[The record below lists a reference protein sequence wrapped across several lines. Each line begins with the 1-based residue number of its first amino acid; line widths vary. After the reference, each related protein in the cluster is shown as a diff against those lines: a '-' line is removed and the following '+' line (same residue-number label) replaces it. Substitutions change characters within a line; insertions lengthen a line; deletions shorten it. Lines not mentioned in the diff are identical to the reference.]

1 MRPALS
7 PAPLTAPHPFQRSRP
22 TALTLACSITLL
34 LGLAGC
40 GGGNFDEPS
49 ASTAEA
55 PATEMASA
63 SDPAERQTIQAVA
76 DPRAEAAQ
84 ATANSSANVCAA
96 IRPFYWEVGNREGR
110 SAGGAVLSNRMRTV
124 YGPATAVPLASASKW
139 LYGAYVVEKNAG
151 VLSAQ
156 DIDMLS
162 MRSGYTSFDECPA
175 GSTVQRCLDSGNNG
189 RYTPENDHS
198 FFYNGGHMQKHA
210 VLNGLGGASTTALAA
225 AVRGQIGKEIAINY
239 ARAQP
244 AGGAVA
250 TPDAYAKFLR
260 KLLKGELRLG
270 TMLGS
275 HAACTSPSLCA
286 PGEATFSPVEAL
298 GNVHYS
304 LGHWVEDDA
313 SGDGAFSSGGTFG
326 FYPWID
332 AARTSYGIV
341 SRYQVDGGP
350 ASRACG
356 RLIRKAWASGRAQ

>member
-1 MRPALS
+1 MHLIP
-7 PAPLTAPHPFQRSRP
+7 APHPAQRFRP
-22 TALTLACSITLL
+22 ATLSLACSVSLL

-49 ASTAEA
+49 ASNSEA
-55 PATEMASA
+55 PAAAEVALA
-63 SDPAERQTIQAVA
+63 SDTAERQTIQAVV
-76 DPRAEAAQ
+76 DPRAEAAK
-84 ATANSSANVCAA
+84 ATANSSANACAA
-96 IRPFYWEVGNREGR
+96 IRPFYWEVGNGDGR
-110 SAGGAVLSNRMRTV
+110 TAGGAVLNNRLRTF
-124 YGPATAVPLASASKW
+124 YGPVTAVPLASASKW
-139 LYGAYVVEKNAG
+139 LYAAYVVEKNAG

-162 MRSGYTSFDECPA
+162 MRSGYTSFDECPV
-175 GSTVQRCLDSGNNG
+175 GSTVQGCLNSGNNG

-210 VLNGLGGASTTALAA
+210 VLNGLGSASTTALAT
-225 AVRGQIGKEIAINY
+225 AVRGQIGKEIAIHY

-250 TPDAYAKFLR
+250 TPDAYARFLR

-313 SGDGAFSSGGTFG
+313 SGDGAFSSSGALG

-332 AARTSYGIV
+332 AGRTTYGIV
-341 SRYQVDGGP
+341 SRNQAEGGP

>member
-1 MRPALS
+1 MRPALPPAS
-7 PAPLTAPHPFQRSRP
+7 PLSLTPH
-22 TALTLACSITLL
+22 ALTLALL
-34 LGLAGC
+34 LVLAGC
-40 GGGNFDEPS
+40 GGGGDDDG
-49 ASTAEA
+49 AAAAADA
-55 PATEMASA
+55 PANEAVSA
-63 SDPAERQTIQAVA
+63 TDLFERQTIQAVA

-96 IRPFYWEVGNREGR
+96 IRPFYWEVGNRDGR
-110 SAGGAVLSNRMRTV
+110 AAGGAVLSTRLRTV

-139 LYGAYVVEKNAG
+139 LYGAYVVEKKAG
-151 VLSAQ
+151 ALNAQ
-156 DIDMLS
+156 DVDMLS
-162 MRSGYTSFDECPA
+162 MRSGYTSFGECPA
-175 GSTVQRCLDSGNNG
+175 GSTVQSCLDSGRNG
-189 RYTPENDHS
+189 DYTPGHDHS

-210 VLNGLGGASTTALAA
+210 ALNGLGSASTAALAA
-225 AVRGQIGKEIAINY
+225 AVRGQIGKEIPINY

-275 HAACTSPSLCA
+275 HAACTSPSMCA

-332 AARTSYGIV
+332 AGRTSYGIV